1 MVMRNMKRI
10 CTIAVLLCLTAA
22 APAQAQM
29 YWRIDAGLSLP
40 NKADFKDNDFYN
52 SGVMW
57 TGSDPFNPQP
67 GTLNNIDGSIVF
79 GAGVGYR
86 FTSRLR
92 GDVTF
97 AYRPLYTLDDTLNEF
112 GLDVSYRA
120 DITSMTLMANAYYD
134 FTAGGVRPYIGA
146 GIGWAQNKTEALIQD
161 FRLGFHNT
169 FSGATKDNTAFALMA
184 GVGIPYSSGTL
195 DIGLRYMDMGKF
207 ETGTSAAFGITG
219 GQTGKLSA
227 YELTLGFR
235 F

>member
-1 MVMRNMKRI
+1 MKKTAI
-10 CTIAVLLCLTAA
+10 LLLTAAGLAIA

-40 NKADFKDNDFYN
+40 NKADFKDKDFYN
-52 SGVMW
+52 AGVMW
-57 TGSDPFNPQP
+57 SGSSYPPEA
-67 GTLNNIDGSIVF
+67 GTVNKIDGSIVF

-86 FTSRLR
+86 FASGLR
-92 GDVTF
+92 GDVTL
-97 AYRPLYTLDDTLNEF
+97 AYRPLYTLDGTLDDS
-112 GLDVSYRA
+112 GLNVSYRA
-120 DITSMTLMANAYYD
+120 DITSMTLMVNAYYD

-146 GIGWAQNKTEALIQD
+146 GVGYAQNKTETLIQD
-161 FRLGFHNT
+161 FGLGFQNT

-207 ETGTSAAFGITG
+207 ETGNSAALGITS
-219 GQTGKLSA
+219 GQSGKLSA
-227 YELTLGFR
+227 YEFTVGAR